1 MNIKKGN
8 TVIYLSNNILR
19 FDDKQKLKPTE
30 GFYINGA
37 IVEITLVKSRTNCS
51 GLKTEMVI
59 DFDSGFD
66 DELSLFLMLKN
77 NGKVNGAGAFLY
89 IGDRSDMKF
98 AQKNLKDKLAE
109 NEEFRMVFMQEAIN
123 VLKAIPTE
131 VKSKAS
137 TTSIADQML
146 DMLMVA

>member
-1 MNIKKGN
+1 MNTKKGN

-77 NGKVNGAGAFLY
+77 AGRVNGAGAFLY

-98 AQKNLKDKLAE
+98 AQKNLKEKLAE
-109 NEEFRMVFMQEAIN
+109 NDEFRQVFMQEALD
-123 VLKAIPTE
+123 VLKSIPTE
-131 VKSKAS
+131 AKFKET
-137 TTSIADQML
+137 TTSIAEQML
-146 DMLMVA
+146 DMLRVA